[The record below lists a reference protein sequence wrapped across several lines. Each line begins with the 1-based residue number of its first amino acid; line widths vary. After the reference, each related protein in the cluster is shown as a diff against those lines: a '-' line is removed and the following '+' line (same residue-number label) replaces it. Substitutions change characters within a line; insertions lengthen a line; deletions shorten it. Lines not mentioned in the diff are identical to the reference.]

1 MSTQSK
7 RNPKWNKL
15 LPVPFTQFSE
25 PFVINNDEFMV
36 VPSKTYESYDCHI
49 GDGIYKFN
57 TQQNEWT
64 KTFDYD
70 KNFNCVTYSAAYDY
84 KHKLLYTCDI
94 YDWWCKMSTFDL
106 KT

>member
-1 MSTQSK
+1 MSTESK
-7 RNPKWNKL
+7 RNAKWNKL
-15 LPVPFTQFSE
+15 FSLPVTRFSQPFMIS
-25 PFVINNDEFMV
+25 NDEFMV
-36 VPSKTYESYDCHI
+36 ASSTDFN
-49 GDGIYKFN
+49 GIYKFN